1 MILGDCKG
9 IVKAKDDQ
17 YLGEIFFW
25 GRHEETLYMGDRGR
39 DHDRGVD
46 DLKDEFLQFKSIPYN
61 CPPLILLLGTE
72 RNSST
77 WISFGHICQCLVRAE
92 SYI

>member
-1 MILGDCKG
+1 MN
-9 IVKAKDDQ
+9 Q

-39 DHDRGVD
+39 DHERGVD

-61 CPPLILLLGTE
+61 CPP
-72 RNSST
+72 
-77 WISFGHICQCLVRAE
+77 
-92 SYI
+92 